1 VSDETGRRANTD
13 LVRFKWIVVAS
24 LLALIMILGTIEEI
38 VK

>member
-1 VSDETGRRANTD
+1 MSDETGRRANTD